1 MTGSSFVILH
11 TSTRARQIYK
21 IVDLDELDLWIVF
34 FKFHRTFELVIK
46 SKTRHPDKMAT
57 IMRLTSLLR
66 PSVPAAS
73 RAFAPA
79 ARGYHDAV
87 SALAHN
93 LLSVPLPT
101 DDDVLRVIGFTKR
114 RECVRGMS
122 CVDDDVQSDP
132 LHPLT
137 HAGT

>member
-1 MTGSSFVILH
+1 MDGFLQVSSH
-11 TSTRARQIYK
+11 
-21 IVDLDELDLWIVF
+21 
-34 FKFHRTFELVIK
+34 FELVIK
-46 SKTRHPDKMAT
+46 SDNKMAT

-93 LLSVPLPT
+93 LLSVPLST
-101 DDDVLRVIGFTKR
+101 DQ
-114 RECVRGMS
+114 MMY
-122 CVDDDVQSDP
+122 
-132 LHPLT
+132 
-137 HAGT
+137 